1 MNNINWK
8 YVIPL
13 ENKEEIQEIE
23 KKYNVLLPNDLKECI
38 EKNNAGYPDKKIFDT
53 EVSKEKIFKDLI
65 SYNREDE
72 ENIYQFEELFRMNL
86 IPFGLD
92 PSGNVLCLN
101 DDKKVI
107 LYLHETQEKEFVTD
121 NFSEFLNKLY

>member
-23 KKYNVLLPNDLKECI
+23 KKYSVLLPNDLKECI
-38 EKNNAGYPDKKIFDT
+38 ENNNAGYPNKKIFDT

-72 ENIYQFEELFRMNL
+72 ENIYQFEELFRINL

-92 PSGNVLCLN
+92 PSGNILCLD

-107 LYLHETQEKEFVTD
+107 LYLHETQEKEFVAN

>member
-23 KKYNVLLPNDLKECI
+23 KKYSVLLPNDLKGCI
-38 EKNNAGYPDKKIFDT
+38 ENNNAGYPNKNIFDT

-65 SYNREDE
+65 SYNSEDE
-72 ENIYQFEELFRMNL
+72 ENIYQFEELFRMTL

-92 PSGNVLCLN
+92 PSGNVLCLD

-107 LYLHETQEKEFVTD
+107 LYLHETQEKEFVAD

>member
-1 MNNINWK
+1 MF
-8 YVIPL
+8 YY
-13 ENKEEIQEIE
+13 Q
-23 KKYNVLLPNDLKECI
+23 
-38 EKNNAGYPDKKIFDT
+38 
-53 EVSKEKIFKDLI
+53 KIFKDLI

>member
-23 KKYNVLLPNDLKECI
+23 KKYSVLLPNDQKECI
-38 EKNNAGYPDKKIFDT
+38 ENNNAGYPNKKIFYN

-72 ENIYQFEELFRMNL
+72 ENIYQFEELFRINL

-92 PSGNVLCLN
+92 PSGNILCLD

-107 LYLHETQEKEFVTD
+107 LYLHETQEKEFVAN